1 MSDRIDRR
9 THEQDWQEVDLL
21 LRGFQISRMLRLV
34 ADLGIPDRIVANGA
48 VAVGQLAQSCAVLPE
63 QLIRVLR
70 ALAAFRIFQVNADG
84 MVTHTSRS
92 ELLRSDAPNSLH
104 HCARFWAAPG
114 AWKAWGALDV
124 AMIGDTPFEAAWNV
138 SRFAYLRQH
147 PEEARTFDAMMA
159 TFPDN
164 RHQAIAT
171 CYDFSGTRKIAD
183 IGGGNGATLRQILSR
198 FPNATGVLF
207 DRQDVIAALTAEDLM
222 QGRIS
227 GQGGSFLDTVPAGA
241 DLYLL
246 IRVLHDWKDDD
257 CLRILRA
264 CRAAMRSDARLL
276 LGEDI
281 LDPNPARGKANTYLV
296 DMQMMAMFGHARE
309 RSETEIRNLLSLSG
323 FVLRR
328 VIPTKSAVSIIEAMP
343 KAA

>member
-9 THEQDWQEVDLL
+9 THEQEWQEVDLL

-34 ADLGIPDRIVANGA
+34 ADLGIADRVAVNGA
-48 VAVGQLAQSCAVLPE
+48 APVGQLAKSCAVLPE

-92 ELLRSDAPNSLH
+92 ELLRSDAANSLRD
-104 HCARFWAAPG
+104 CARFWTAPG

-124 AMIGDTPFEAAWNV
+124 AMIGGTPFEAAWNM

-147 PEEARTFDAMMA
+147 PEEARGFDAMMA

-171 CYDFSGTRKIAD
+171 CYDFSEARTVAD
-183 IGGGNGATLRQILSR
+183 IGGGNGATLRRILSR
-198 FPNATGVLF
+198 FPSVRGILF
-207 DRQDVIAALTAEDLM
+207 DREDVIAALTADDLL
-222 QGRIS
+222 
-227 GQGGSFLDTVPAGA
+227 QGGIAVQGGNFFDAVPKGA
-241 DLYLL
+241 DVYLL

-257 CLRILRA
+257 CLRILRT
-264 CRAAMRSDARLL
+264 CRAAMGADARLL

-281 LDPNPARGKANTYLV
+281 LDPDPARGKANTYLV

-309 RSETEIRNLLSLSG
+309 RSETELRNLLSLSG

-343 KAA
+343 KDA